1 MFPLF
6 LRSITNDICSVSHLL
21 FLDSN
26 EIEWRANGEGYEKCY
41 RLSSKSEIKSH
52 QVLLRLNGLRYAIHS
67 NVLGLLLGYE
77 RAIFPLDIFIHIVL
91 LCKMFTVVL
100 MYVHIFRSSLH
111 RKNNIILVEKHLFVQ
126 TAHLK
131 LIFDLAGVGL
141 RVQSADV
148 VVDGSEFTHWDSR
161 VPTQTCFQNG
171 IMHKHILL
179 LQRERH
185 RYQHLQKTLWC
196 TRSKTC

>member
-1 MFPLF
+1 M
-6 LRSITNDICSVSHLL
+6 
-21 FLDSN
+21 
-26 EIEWRANGEGYEKCY
+26 
-41 RLSSKSEIKSH
+41 
-52 QVLLRLNGLRYAIHS
+52 
-67 NVLGLLLGYE
+67 
-77 RAIFPLDIFIHIVL
+77 
-91 LCKMFTVVL
+91 
-100 MYVHIFRSSLH
+100 
-111 RKNNIILVEKHLFVQ
+111 VEKHLFVQ

-185 RYQHLQKTLWC
+185 INTYRKYCGTLIV
-196 TRSKTC
+196 RHANIMVRAFMNAQSLK

>member
-77 RAIFPLDIFIHIVL
+77 EQFSLWTYSFTLFCCAKCSL
-91 LCKMFTVVL
+91 LYWW
-100 MYVHIFRSSLH
+100 YVHIFRSSLH
-111 RKNNIILVEKHLFVQ
+111 RKNNIILVESIYLCRRL
-126 TAHLK
+126 TWNSS
-131 LIFDLAGVGL
+131 LIWLELVW
-141 RVQSADV
+141 
-148 VVDGSEFTHWDSR
+148 GSS
-161 VPTQTCFQNG
+161 
-171 IMHKHILL
+171 LL
-179 LQRERH
+179 ML
-185 RYQHLQKTLWC
+185 
-196 TRSKTC
+196 